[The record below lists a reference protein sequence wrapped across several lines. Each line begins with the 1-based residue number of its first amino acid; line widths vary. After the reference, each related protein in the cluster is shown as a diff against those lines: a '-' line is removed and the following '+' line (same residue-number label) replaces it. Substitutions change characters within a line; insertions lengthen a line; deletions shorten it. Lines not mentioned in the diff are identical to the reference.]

1 MSDRSE
7 DVGARS
13 RRFRLHQRL
22 GAVGPDP
29 WIEDDEGERCFEVDE
44 TALVRLEAFIL
55 RDLHGREVAKL
66 QHSDLREG
74 DATEIKRE
82 GISVATV
89 RRTHAALRHHFAI
102 DVRDGDGL
110 EIHGHIGR
118 HEYEIRRGEDVVAT
132 VSRKWFR
139 GEESYGVE
147 VAADEDQAMILAA
160 TVAIEQMDHG

>member
-7 DVGARS
+7 DVGGRG

-44 TALVRLEAFIL
+44 MALGRLEAFIL
-55 RDLHGREVAKL
+55 RDLHGREVARL
-66 QHSDLREG
+66 QHSDLREE
-74 DATEIKRE
+74 DATQIKRE

-110 EIHGHIGR
+110 QIHGHVGR

-139 GEESYGVE
+139 GEETYGVE

>member
-7 DVGARS
+7 DVGGRG

-44 TALVRLEAFIL
+44 MALGRLEAFIL
-55 RDLHGREVAKL
+55 RDLHGREVARL
-66 QHSDLREG
+66 QHSDLREE

-89 RRTHAALRHHFAI
+89 RRTHTALRHHFAI

-110 EIHGHIGR
+110 EINGHVGR

-139 GEESYGVE
+139 GEETYGVE
-147 VAADEDQAMILAA
+147 VAEDEDQAMILAA

>member
-1 MSDRSE
+1 M
-7 DVGARS
+7 
-13 RRFRLHQRL
+13 
-22 GAVGPDP
+22 GPDP

-44 TALVRLEAFIL
+44 MALGRLEAFIL
-55 RDLHGREVAKL
+55 RDLHGREVARL
-66 QHSDLREG
+66 QHSDLREE
-74 DATEIKRE
+74 DATEIKCE

-89 RRTHAALRHHFAI
+89 RRTHGALRHHFAI

-110 EIHGHIGR
+110 EIHGHVGR

-139 GEESYGVE
+139 GEETYGVE